1 MKTVLIAGV
10 IAAAFVAVSPNIQA
24 AQTAPQSKPAAK
36 APDSKM
42 PAAVEAAFKKAYPN
56 ATVKNVS
63 KEKEDG
69 QEQYE
74 IESIDGGHRRDLN
87 YKPDGTLISYEEE
100 ITEAMVPPAV
110 VSAIKAKYPKAT
122 FSTTEKLFKDGT
134 MSYEI
139 GLKGAK
145 AKEVTLSADGKWIEP
160 KEK

>member
-1 MKTVLIAGV
+1 MKTVLIAAV
-10 IAAAFVAVSPNIQA
+10 IAAFVVVTPNTPA
-24 AQTAPQSKPAAK
+24 AQSAPQAKPAAK
-36 APDSKM
+36 AADSKM

-56 ATVKNVS
+56 ATIKNVS

-69 QEQYE
+69 VEQYE
-74 IESIDGGHRRDLN
+74 IESVDGGHRRDLN

-139 GLKGAK
+139 GLKNAK
-145 AKEVTLSADGKWIEP
+145 AKEVTLTADGKFIEP